1 MGERAV
7 ETSGLTVYYGRHRG
21 IEDVDLVVE
30 RGEVFGFLG
39 PNGAGKTTTLRV
51 LLDVIHPTRGRAEV
65 FGLDCQREGVTVRE
79 RVGYL
84 PGELRLF
91 PGLTGGRVLDLLAG
105 MRHEAVDPAYRER
118 LCERLA
124 LDPGRRIGE
133 YSHGNRQKVG
143 VVAAF
148 MGRPDLLVLDEPTS
162 GLDPLMQR
170 TVLELV
176 REARDDGRT
185 VLLSSHMLPEVQA
198 VCGRVGIIRRGRLVA
213 TERVDV
219 LTRRRFTRL
228 RLALLHDPPADAFDL
243 HGVTEIRRAG
253 TTVELEVREGLD
265 EVMGIASG
273 LGVED
278 IETLPVTLEEIFLE
292 FYDE

>member
-51 LLDVIHPTRGRAEV
+51 LLDVIHPTRGRATV
-65 FGLDCQREGVTVRE
+65 FGLDCQRKGVAVRE
-79 RVGYL
+79 RAGYL
-84 PGELRLF
+84 PGEIQLF
-91 PGLTGGRVLDLLAG
+91 PELTGGRLLDLLAG
-105 MRHEAVDPAYRER
+105 MRHEAVDPAYRRR
-118 LCERLA
+118 LCERLD
-124 LDPGRRIGE
+124 LDLARRIGE

-148 MGRPDLLVLDEPTS
+148 MGRPDLLVLDEPTT

-170 TVLELV
+170 TVLDLV

-185 VLLSSHMLPEVQA
+185 VLLSSHVLPEVQA
-198 VCGRVGIIRRGRLVA
+198 VCDRVGVIRRGRLVA

-228 RLALLHDPPADAFDL
+228 RLALRHAPPADAFDFT
-243 HGVTEIRRAG
+243 GATEMRREG
-253 TTVELEVREGLD
+253 TVVELEVRDGLD
-265 EVMGIASG
+265 EVMRVASG
-273 LGVED
+273 HGVED

-292 FYDE
+292 FYEE